1 MNIRQDEN
9 GNLVIELTQ
18 PEGKTLAKQIIQ
30 HAEDA
35 HTAVLNF
42 GYLINEARFGS
53 ANSFR
58 QPPNPW
64 EPQKRH
70 SSRE

>member
-1 MNIRQDEN
+1 MKIHQEEN
-9 GNLVIELTQ
+9 QSLVIELTQ
-18 PEGKTLAKQIIQ
+18 SECKTLARQIIQ

-42 GYLINEARFGS
+42 GYLLNEARFG
-53 ANSFR
+53 AVNSFR

-64 EPQKRH
+64 EPHERH
-70 SSRE
+70 SGQE

>member
-1 MNIRQDEN
+1 MKIHQEEN
-9 GNLVIELTQ
+9 QSFVIELTQ
-18 PEGKTLAKQIIQ
+18 SECKTLARQIIQ

-42 GYLINEARFGS
+42 GYLLNEARFG
-53 ANSFR
+53 AVNSFR

-64 EPQKRH
+64 EPHERH
-70 SSRE
+70 SD